1 MARVPHEV
9 GHITALNYA
18 KLRDQFSPLKSS
30 LAREQQ
36 PVDADVLEPVDEAAE
51 P

>member
-1 MARVPHEV
+1 MARVPREV